1 MGLLLTSL
9 VLCINH
15 NLISHYLRKK
25 FVKFIVSLDLLFYTE
40 NLANDVNPNYCVLF
54 VRLCVTSLLHRTII
68 DITCIMY
75 QSQLDILLLEKKFVK
90 FIVSLDLLFY
100 TENLTIDKNPNYCVL
115 FIIFLFKNKNK
126 IILDFEYSFC
136 IKKLK

>member
-1 MGLLLTSL
+1 
-9 VLCINH
+9 
-15 NLISHYLRKK
+15 
-25 FVKFIVSLDLLFYTE
+25 
-40 NLANDVNPNYCVLF
+40 
-54 VRLCVTSLLHRTII
+54 
-68 DITCIMY
+68 MY

-115 FIIFLFKNKNK
+115 FTIFLFKNKNK

-136 IKKLK
+136 IKKLKWNNSLGDNQKSQGELELEIKRFQALNPSWRTC